1 MPGSPYAMFAY
12 SALKVKTLGK
22 NAALYKLRFKKKD
35 IGNKPSKAPIS
46 NHIYCTLICD
56 LQLLS
61 TKLHRLFVSCV
72 GDLNM
77 IFIPQWDSCSVVKKT

>member
-46 NHIYCTLICD
+46 NHISCTLICD

-61 TKLHRLFVSCV
+61 TKLHCFYDSWM
-72 GDLNM
+72 GHLNT
-77 IFIPQWDSCSVVKKT
+77 ILISQWDSCSVAKKT